1 MTENRIELSNVTK
14 EYSISTDQ
22 KKVALSNVSLAIN
35 QGEFVAI
42 IGMNG
47 SGKSTI
53 ARLINGL
60 ALPTDGKVMVNGL
73 DTRDKSLLVAIRRNV
88 GMVFQNPDNQI
99 VSTIV
104 EEDIAFGPENLG
116 LSHNEVHARAKW
128 AMKVLDIEQLRL
140 HAPHL
145 LSGGQKQRVAIASAL
160 ALRPTYLVL
169 DEPTS
174 MLDSAGR
181 KELIRTLVKL
191 NREFGITIIL
201 ISHHMEDVIYANR
214 IIVLNNGQ
222 IFLEGTPEDIFNAPE
237 KLNQI
242 GFHTPDIIQLSRNL
256 IKRGHHLQNN
266 VYTVDT
272 LVEALCQL

>member
-1 MTENRIELSNVTK
+1 VTQNSIEFSNVTK
-14 EYSISTDQ
+14 EYSISTNQ
-22 KKVALSNVSLAIN
+22 KKVALSNISLAIN

-47 SGKSTI
+47 SGKSTV

-116 LSHNEVHARAKW
+116 LSHNEVRTRAEW
-128 AMKVLDIEQLRL
+128 AMKVLDIEHLRL

-174 MLDSAGR
+174 MLDSAGK
-181 KELIRTLVKL
+181 KELIRTLVNL

-201 ISHHMEDVIYANR
+201 ISHHMEDVIHANR

-222 IFLEGTPEDIFNAPE
+222 IFLEGTPEDIFNTPE

-242 GFHTPDIIQLSRNL
+242 GFHTPDIIQLTRSL
-256 IKRGHHLQNN
+256 IKRGHRLQNN
-266 VYTVDT
+266 LYTVET

>member
-1 MTENRIELSNVTK
+1 MTQNSIELINVTK
-14 EYSISTDQ
+14 EYSIGTDQ
-22 KKVALSNVSLAIN
+22 KKVALDNVSLAIN

-47 SGKSTI
+47 SGKSTV

-60 ALPTDGKVMVNGL
+60 AMPTGGKVMVNGL
-73 DTRDKSLLVAIRRNV
+73 DTRDTSLLVAIRRNV

-99 VSTIV
+99 ISTIV

-116 LSHNEVHARAKW
+116 LPHSEVRARAEW
-128 AMKVLDIEQLRL
+128 AMKVLDIEHLRL

-174 MLDSAGR
+174 MLDSAGK
-181 KELIRTLVKL
+181 KELIQTLVKL

-201 ISHHMEDVIYANR
+201 ISHHMEDVIHANR

-222 IFLEGTPEDIFNAPE
+222 IFLEGTPDDIFNTPE
-237 KLNQI
+237 KINPI
-242 GFHTPDIIQLSRNL
+242 GFHTPDIIQLTRNL
-256 IKRGHHLQNN
+256 TKRGHRLQNN
-266 VYTVDT
+266 LYTVET

>member
-1 MTENRIELSNVTK
+1 MTQNSIEFSNVTK
-14 EYSISTDQ
+14 EYSISTNQ
-22 KKVALSNVSLAIN
+22 KKVALSNISLAIN

-47 SGKSTI
+47 SGKSTV

-116 LSHNEVHARAKW
+116 LSHNEVRTRAEW
-128 AMKVLDIEQLRL
+128 AMKVLDIEHLRL

-174 MLDSAGR
+174 MLDSAGK
-181 KELIRTLVKL
+181 KELIRTLVNL

-201 ISHHMEDVIYANR
+201 ISHHMEDVIHANR

-222 IFLEGTPEDIFNAPE
+222 IFLEGTPEDIFNTPE

-242 GFHTPDIIQLSRNL
+242 GFHTPDIIQLTRSL
-256 IKRGHHLQNN
+256 IKRGHRLQNN
-266 VYTVDT
+266 LYTVET

>member
-1 MTENRIELSNVTK
+1 MTRNSIELINVTK
-14 EYSISTDQ
+14 EYAIGTDQ
-22 KKVALSNVSLAIN
+22 KKVALDNVSLTIN

-47 SGKSTI
+47 SGKSTV

-60 ALPTDGKVMVNGL
+60 AMPTGGKVMVNGL
-73 DTRDKSLLVAIRRNV
+73 DTRDTSLLVAIRRNV

-99 VSTIV
+99 ISTIV

-116 LSHNEVHARAKW
+116 LPHGEVRARAEW
-128 AMKVLDIEQLRL
+128 AMKVLDIEHLRL

-174 MLDSAGR
+174 MLDSAGK

-201 ISHHMEDVIYANR
+201 ISHHMEDVIHANR

-222 IFLEGTPEDIFNAPE
+222 IFLEGTPDDIFNTPE
-237 KLNQI
+237 KINQI
-242 GFHTPDIIQLSRNL
+242 GFHTPDIIQLTRNL
-256 IKRGHHLQNN
+256 TKRGHRLQNN
-266 VYTVDT
+266 LYSVET